1 MKSKPLLIALAATA
15 LFSGCATLGDSA
27 PPLTIDSL
35 VTRAKAGESTE
46 SLLASLRG
54 SRERFVL
61 TGSDYAKLKERGLPD
76 PVLDA
81 LQARALEDV
90 RYEEWRRSQ
99 PDFFWRSWPYYG
111 YHRPVIVLPP
121 KPKS

>member
-1 MKSKPLLIALAATA
+1 MTSKPLIAA
-15 LFSGCATLGDSA
+15 LFAAALFTGCATLGDSA

-76 PVLDA
+76 PILDA
-81 LQARALEDV
+81 LQARALEDA

-121 KPKS
+121 KPRS